1 MVQEA
6 ASDAQFSPRMVDSL
20 IDAVLILE
28 DQGRLIYANPAVERL
43 LGWNVA
49 SLFGTPL
56 TDLLPERLRTEA
68 VTTFKDW
75 MATDPALRS
84 PAPIRMTM
92 LRADGSE
99 IPVDVG
105 VFLVAPEQG
114 SRLVIAALWDA
125 SGRIDI
131 DRYQRVADD
140 LLTFLA
146 GASGSTDEIVP
157 QLLAILATSLDFDFA
172 TAWGWDPDL
181 ELLHC
186 DHVWR
191 SSESEFSAILAAS
204 SGMTVRPGEGLAG
217 LVVSSDEPIWFNEL
231 TDAPH
236 LRRHEGIVIDGLN
249 SGFVFPIRTR
259 ERLLGVI
266 ELFTRARREPDTPL
280 FDAVADVCAR
290 LGEFIERLE
299 LEWERTNLLA
309 QLGRSKAQQDFL
321 LRANRALVEANGF
334 EDTVLKLAEVAVP
347 TLGDICLIDVLDAN
361 GSLVRLAAR
370 HADPARQSLTDQ
382 LASHAP
388 EVGGTHPAALAVRM
402 RESQWSVDMDEGFM
416 RTTTKGDDHYQLT
429 QRLGFESYVSVPLL
443 TDNEA
448 IGALTLVMAGS
459 GRPLGKDE
467 LLLAEALAGQVA
479 AVIERARVF
488 DEQSTIARHLQNSLL
503 PAGIDQAPGISVAAR
518 YVTSDRGAEVGGD
531 FYDVVPL
538 SDDEVALA
546 IGDVEGHDMTAAT
559 VMGQLRSAMRAYLML
574 THDPAAVLSLLDTY
588 AAGQSAR
595 LATVVLAVLNTTSG
609 HLEMASAGHPP
620 PILFDGGAP
629 AAPLIVR
636 PGAPIGMGR
645 GRYEVESLDLL
656 SGVSLVFYTDG
667 LIDESRP
674 GSEDLMRGLAHSL
687 EKCASGECQVLA
699 DDILMSLTSL
709 LTTTDDIALLA
720 VRWPALRAATSYDPA

>member
-674 GSEDLMRGLAHSL
+674 GSEDLIRGLAHSL
-687 EKCASGECQVLA
+687 EKSASGECQVLA

>member
-1 MVQEA
+1 MAQEA

-49 SLFGTPL
+49 LLFGAPL
-56 TDLLPERLRTEA
+56 TDLLPERLRAES
-68 VTTFKDW
+68 VTMFKEW
-75 MATDPALRS
+75 MATDPPLRS

-146 GASGSTDEIVP
+146 GASGSTEEIVP

-172 TAWGWDPDL
+172 TAWGWDPDS

-249 SGFVFPIRTR
+249 SGFVFPIRTK

-266 ELFTRARREPDTPL
+266 ELLTRARRQPDTPL
-280 FDAVADVCAR
+280 FDAVAEVCAR

-309 QLGRSKAQQDFL
+309 ELGRSKAQQDFL
-321 LRANRALVEANGF
+321 LRANRVLVEANGF

-382 LASHAP
+382 LAAHAP
-388 EVGGTHPAALAVRM
+388 EVAGTHPAALAVRM
-402 RESQWSVDMDEGFM
+402 RESQWSVDMDERFM
-416 RTTTKGDDHYQLT
+416 RTTTKGDDHYELT
-429 QRLGFESYVSVPLL
+429 QLLGFESYVSVPLL
-443 TDNEA
+443 TENEA
-448 IGALTLVMAGS
+448 IGALTLVTAGS

-479 AVIERARVF
+479 AVIEQARVF
-488 DEQSTIARHLQNSLL
+488 DEQSTIARRLQNSLL
-503 PAGIDQAPGISVAAR
+503 PAGIDQVPGISVAAR

-609 HLEMASAGHPP
+609 RMQMASAGHPP
-620 PILFDGGAP
+620 PILFDGRAP
-629 AAPLIVR
+629 AAPLILR
-636 PGAPIGMGR
+636 PGTPIGMGR
-645 GRYEVESLDLL
+645 GGYDVESLDLV

-667 LIDESRP
+667 LIDEARP
-674 GSEDLMRGLAHSL
+674 GAEDLMRGLAQSL
-687 EKCASGECQVLA
+687 EKCASGGCQVLA

-709 LTTTDDIALLA
+709 LTTADDIALLA
-720 VRWPALRAATSYDPA
+720 VRWPALEAGTSYDPA